1 MKRVLKPARGAIAA
15 VLLMAGFG
23 TAAAQGQLRQAL
35 ETGERATREAER
47 IQEQINQLDDE
58 RTDMIAEYRTLLQR
72 KTAEELFAAQQRTVV
87 EAQREEIA
95 SLEDQ
100 LTRVDEIA
108 AQVTPMLIQM
118 IDDLDAFVQADLP
131 FKMEERTDAIDSL
144 RAAMDRPDVTA
155 AERYRLIIEAYQRE
169 MEYGSTFDTWQ
180 EEVNL
185 DGNPTNVNMMLFG
198 RTALVY
204 MTPDRQVI
212 KRWSRADNDWVDV
225 EGSFREDIV
234 KAIRITDGLAQQ
246 DVVFAPITKFSA
258 N

>member
-1 MKRVLKPARGAIAA
+1 MKRVLIPARGAFAA

-23 TAAAQGQLRQAL
+23 TATAQTQLGQAL
-35 ETGERATREAER
+35 EVGERATREAER

-72 KTAEELFAAQQRTVV
+72 TTAEELFAAQQRTVV

-100 LTRVDEIA
+100 LSRVDEIA
-108 AQVTPMLIQM
+108 AQVTPMLIEM
-118 IDDLDAFVQADLP
+118 IDDLDTFVKADLP
-131 FKMEERTDAIDSL
+131 FKLDERTTAIETL
-144 RAAMDRPDVTA
+144 RSAMERADVTA
-155 AERYRLIIEAYQRE
+155 AERYRLIIQAYQRE

-180 EEVNL
+180 EEVDI

-204 MTPDRQVI
+204 ITPDRRVI
-212 KRWSRADNDWVDV
+212 RRWSRDEKNWVDV
-225 EGSFREDIV
+225 EGAFREDILT
-234 KAIRITDGLAQQ
+234 AIRITSDLAQP
-246 DVVFAPITKFSA
+246 DVMFAPITKFSV